1 MVRESNFK
9 RLLAVTRQDKQGLSS
24 IVGVDLR
31 NNTIHYLISLVCS
44 WIKANR
50 WVYTDMECLQYLRWW
65 SERHKEQTFPMK
77 KTTDKVHL
85 RIIIIHQSI
94 LIHTNQYKFFNQ
106 ISYQLIIYFFI
117 LEKMRQRKK
126 SVWDFV
132 VCKQI
137 VL

>member
-1 MVRESNFK
+1 
-9 RLLAVTRQDKQGLSS
+9 
-24 IVGVDLR
+24 
-31 NNTIHYLISLVCS
+31 
-44 WIKANR
+44 
-50 WVYTDMECLQYLRWW
+50 
-65 SERHKEQTFPMK
+65 MK
-77 KTTDKVHL
+77 KTTDKIHL
-85 RIIIIHQSI
+85 RIIIKHQSI

-137 VL
+137 E